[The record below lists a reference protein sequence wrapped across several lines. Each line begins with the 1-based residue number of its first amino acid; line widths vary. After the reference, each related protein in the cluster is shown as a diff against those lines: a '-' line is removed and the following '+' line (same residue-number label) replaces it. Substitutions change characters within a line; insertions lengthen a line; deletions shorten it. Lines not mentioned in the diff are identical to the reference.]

1 MLPVPSGAQETPAP
15 GDSSAAAPTIVV
27 YERPAD
33 EETPE
38 ELGERVW
45 AQPEHLHPIYTRV
58 DREGKALSLDF
69 LPSYDRV
76 DELSLRFTQ
85 SFEHRKRLYPRL
97 RIQEIYST
105 GRNRW
110 LYALAFSQ
118 PIFRREI
125 LTFAATFH
133 DDTAVFTDLED
144 RVGATENTLA
154 ALFFREDFRHYF
166 AREGLSLSLGH
177 RPVAGFSATATYTD
191 EDQNPL
197 GRNTNGSVFRPRGSF
212 RENAAADAG
221 RLRSWSFEAGYASPP
236 RRLAPGLLQRHRLL
250 YEIAG
255 HDAGGRFE
263 FERWVAESLV
273 KLKVAPDQELML
285 QLRAGGRIAG
295 FLPAQRQFYL
305 GGIGTLRGHAFGSL
319 RGDRMLLANLE
330 YGFDLMHGFQGVL
343 FHDVGTA
350 WVHPRELGRVRPE
363 LDAGL
368 GVRNRTARFRVDLAR
383 DLRANRAPIVVTVR
397 IAQPF

>member
-1 MLPVPSGAQETPAP
+1 VLPVA
-15 GDSSAAAPTIVV
+15 SSAEEATAPRDSASAAPTIVV

-38 ELGERVW
+38 EVAERIW
-45 AQPEHLHPIYTRV
+45 AEPEHLHPIYTRV

-76 DELSLRFTQ
+76 DELALRFAQ

-97 RIQEIYST
+97 RVQEIYST
-105 GRNRW
+105 GRDRW

-118 PIFRREI
+118 PILKREF

-133 DDTAVFTDLED
+133 DDTAVFTDLDD

-166 AREGLSLSLGH
+166 AREGISLSLGH
-177 RPVAGFSATATYTD
+177 RPGAGFSATSIYTD
-191 EDQNPL
+191 EDHNPL

-212 RENAAADAG
+212 RENVAAEPG
-221 RLRSWSFEAGYASPP
+221 RLRSWSFEVGYLSPP
-236 RRLAPGLLQRHRLL
+236 RRVAPGLHQRHRLL
-250 YEIAG
+250 YEVAG
-255 HDAGGRFE
+255 HDAGGKFE
-263 FERWVAESLV
+263 FERWLLESLMRL
-273 KLKVAPDQELML
+273 KLAPDQELLL
-285 QLRAGGRIAG
+285 QLKTGGKVAGV
-295 FLPAQRQFYL
+295 LPVQRWFYL
-305 GGIGTLRGHAFGSL
+305 GGIGTLRAHPFGSL
-319 RGDRMLLANLE
+319 RGDRMFLVNLE
-330 YGFDLMHGFQGVL
+330 YGFDLIHGFQGVL

-350 WVHPRELGRVRPE
+350 WEHPRELGRVRPE

-368 GVRNRTARFRVDLAR
+368 GLRNRTARFRVDLAR
-383 DLRANRAPIVVTVR
+383 DLRAIRAPMVVTVR
-397 IAQPF
+397 IAQPI